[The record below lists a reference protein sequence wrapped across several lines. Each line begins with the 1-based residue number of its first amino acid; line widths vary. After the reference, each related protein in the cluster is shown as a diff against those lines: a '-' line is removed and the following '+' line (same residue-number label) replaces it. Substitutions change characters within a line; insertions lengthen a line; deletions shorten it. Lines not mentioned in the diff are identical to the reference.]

1 MRSNK
6 VGALLIA
13 VVVLS
18 VAMFSGCRTKET
30 EPSEHIDVSPTNLV
44 EEESIWGNSLS
55 NAISDMVAQMGE
67 DRVYECT
74 QQNFS
79 FLYDDGYATEWNE
92 RSGVT
97 VYTKEPGAIPY
108 LQIFRSAESH
118 AGFDAKAHFAAVI
131 SQITKEYGDKLI
143 AKSEYEYYSVAG
155 KELKG
160 GASIKYKS
168 GTDVVEMLIVTELT
182 EDSVVQYVCRYLDGQ
197 GDATLRALEKAVAS
211 YQPDAN
217 YYGEGGQGAG
227 DEGEQDG
234 QQPRNITLVEYDGGF
249 FSVMLPEGWLI
260 QTMGQYT
267 TFGFR
272 AWDPQNPDY
281 EIFYYGNL
289 GPLNKSYDAKNG
301 WAGYIGNMGYPNA
314 ELNYDAPVVT
324 MDSASSVFYTFDA
337 LQAVSDKYGF
347 SFSLPALNN
356 LMPQKSVPIETAF
369 AQATTG
375 ESMMFAGVRGTNGG
389 ACGGM
394 FMASLWN
401 TNPYYVGGVDMT
413 PTSAM
418 HVTGV
423 IAPTEDFLNVEAT
436 LTQAVFSLRFTE
448 EYIQNAIAYS
458 KAVGEA
464 AMADNAARQAVFDKA
479 NKAWSEYF
487 RGGPTIDSDNLNE
500 LNDLLDTIKDALG

>member
-6 VGALLIA
+6 AVVLLIA
-13 VVVLS
+13 IIMFSAAV
-18 VAMFSGCRTKET
+18 FSGCSTKGN
-30 EPSEHIDVSPTNLV
+30 VSPEPEFSGGNNL
-44 EEESIWGNSLS
+44 SD
-55 NAISDMVAQMGE
+55 AISDMASQMEE

-74 QQNFS
+74 QQDFS
-79 FLYDDGYATEWNE
+79 FLYDGVYTAEWNE
-92 RSGVT
+92 RTGVT
-97 VYTKEPGAIPY
+97 IYTQEPGSIPY
-108 LQIFRSAESH
+108 LQIFRSTESH
-118 AGFDAKAHFAAVI
+118 AGFDAKAHFASVI
-131 SQITKEYGDKLI
+131 RQMTEEYGDRLI
-143 AKSEYEYYSVAG
+143 AKTEYKYYTVAG
-155 KELKG
+155 KELEG
-160 GASIKYKS
+160 GVVIKYKS
-168 GTDVVEMLIVTELT
+168 GTDVVEMLIVAELT
-182 EDSVVQYVCRYLDGQ
+182 QDSVVQYVCRYFDGQ
-197 GDATLRALEKAVAS
+197 GDATLKALEKAVAS
-211 YQPDAN
+211 YQPDAG
-217 YYGEGGQGAG
+217 YYGEGGEQGG
-227 DEGEQDG
+227 DEGG
-234 QQPRNITLVEYDGGF
+234 QNNPPLQVPQQQTTNINLVKYDGGY
-249 FSVMLPEGWLI
+249 FSVMLPEGWQI

-272 AWDPQNPDY
+272 AWNPQNPDY

-301 WAGYIGNMGYPNA
+301 WASYIGNMGFPNA

-324 MDSASSVFYTFDA
+324 MDSASSVFYVFDA

-347 SFSLPALNN
+347 GFSLPALNDI
-356 LMPQKSVPIETAF
+356 MPQKSIPIETAYV
-369 AQATTG
+369 QATTG
-375 ESMMFAGVRGTNGG
+375 ESMMFAGVRGSNGG

-423 IAPTEDFLNVEAT
+423 IAPTENFLNVEAT

-448 EYIQNAIAYS
+448 EYIQDAIAYS

-487 RGGPTIDSDNLNE
+487 RGGPTIDSENLNK

>member
-1 MRSNK
+1 MKLGGPS
-6 VGALLIA
+6 
-13 VVVLS
+13 
-18 VAMFSGCRTKET
+18 SG
-30 EPSEHIDVSPTNLV
+30 S
-44 EEESIWGNSLS
+44 
-55 NAISDMVAQMGE
+55 
-67 DRVYECT
+67 
-74 QQNFS
+74 
-79 FLYDDGYATEWNE
+79 
-92 RSGVT
+92 
-97 VYTKEPGAIPY
+97 
-108 LQIFRSAESH
+108 
-118 AGFDAKAHFAAVI
+118 
-131 SQITKEYGDKLI
+131 
-143 AKSEYEYYSVAG
+143 
-155 KELKG
+155 
-160 GASIKYKS
+160 
-168 GTDVVEMLIVTELT
+168 
-182 EDSVVQYVCRYLDGQ
+182 
-197 GDATLRALEKAVAS
+197 
-211 YQPDAN
+211 
-217 YYGEGGQGAG
+217 
-227 DEGEQDG
+227 
-234 QQPRNITLVEYDGGF
+234 
-249 FSVMLPEGWLI
+249 
-260 QTMGQYT
+260 MGQYT

-272 AWDPQNPDY
+272 AWNPQNPDY

-324 MDSASSVFYTFDA
+324 MDSGSSVFYVFDA

-347 SFSLPALNN
+347 GFSLPTLNN
-356 LMPQKSVPIETAF
+356 LMPQKSVSIETAF

-375 ESMMFAGVRGTNGG
+375 ESMMFAGVRGSNGG

-401 TNPYYVGGVDMT
+401 TDPYYVGGVDMT

-418 HVTGV
+418 HVTGI

-448 EYIQNAIAYS
+448 EYIQDAIAYS

-500 LNDLLDTIKDALG
+500 LNDLLDTIKDALD

>member
-1 MRSNK
+1 MKTKKRKFAITLMLAS
-6 VGALLIA
+6 
-13 VVVLS
+13 VL
-18 VAMFSGCRTKET
+18 MLCFSACAENPGVKGGDFAQQDTL
-30 EPSEHIDVSPTNLV
+30 IDVFSTD
-44 EEESIWGNSLS
+44 GNTTITLTGDETIDLNGISVVGRKEVFLNNFSLKLTGLY
-55 NAISDMVAQMGE
+55 AISEEGVIDIKPGEGFTEGVINLRDLCFDVSQVPDDLPQELSIIEIRPGVAIIEPETG
-67 DRVYECT
+67 DGFRVMEFPGILT
-74 QQNFS
+74 
-79 FLYDDGYATEWNE
+79 AI
-92 RSGVT
+92 
-97 VYTKEPGAIPY
+97 VYLP
-108 LQIFRSAESH
+108 AEQP
-118 AGFDAKAHFAAVI
+118 ADELVQG
-131 SQITKEYGDKLI
+131 GD
-143 AKSEYEYYSVAG
+143 
-155 KELKG
+155 
-160 GASIKYKS
+160 
-168 GTDVVEMLIVTELT
+168 
-182 EDSVVQYVCRYLDGQ
+182 
-197 GDATLRALEKAVAS
+197 
-211 YQPDAN
+211 
-217 YYGEGGQGAG
+217 EGGQNNPPL
-227 DEGEQDG
+227 QVP
-234 QQPRNITLVEYDGGF
+234 QQQTANINLVKYDGGY
-249 FSVMLPEGWLI
+249 FSVMLPEGWQI

-301 WAGYIGNMGYPNA
+301 WASYIGNMGFPNA
-314 ELNYDAPVVT
+314 ELYYDAPVVT

-337 LQAVSDKYGF
+337 LQAISDKYGF
-347 SFSLPALNN
+347 GFSLPALNN

-375 ESMMFAGVRGTNGG
+375 ESMMFAGVRGSNGG

-448 EYIQNAIAYS
+448 KYIQDAIAYS
-458 KAVGEA
+458 KAVREA

-487 RGGPTIDSDNLNE
+487 RGEPTIDSNNLNE